1 MNTIAAHKLH
11 QSNVVFNEQHHTYTL
26 PGGRVLSGVT
36 SLIKA
41 VLFPDKYKGIPEDI
55 LKRAADRGTAIH
67 NECENIDLLGE
78 SALSFDSSPEARAY
92 QRLKDEHAI
101 RMVANEY
108 LVSDGRYIATMI
120 DCIDERG
127 NLYDIK
133 TTRSLDIDSLSWQL
147 SFCDWLFERQN
158 IFLDRPERKLYGIWL
173 RGDEAKLVEV
183 ERKSDDDLQR
193 VLDAWL
199 AGQTLDL
206 TPKLKGQDA
215 ELVALEEMESVIIEF
230 KEAIDRLEQ
239 EKKRH
244 LEQLRSRMEL
254 EGIKKIETPRLL
266 VTLVADSTTSTLD
279 TKRLKEDHPELVS
292 QYSRESV
299 RKGYVKITLR

>member
-1 MNTIAAHKLH
+1 MNTIAAHELH

-78 SALSFDSSPEARAY
+78 SALTPDSSSEARAY

-199 AGQTLDL
+199 AGHTLAL

-215 ELVALEEMESVIIEF
+215 ELVALEETESVIIEF

-239 EKKRH
+239 EKSRH

-266 VTLVADSTTSTLD
+266 VTLVADSTTSSID

-292 QYSRESV
+292 KYSRESV

>member
-78 SALSFDSSPEARAY
+78 SALSSNSSPEARAY
-92 QRLKDEHAI
+92 QLLKDEHAI

-215 ELVALEEMESVIIEF
+215 ELVALEETESVIIEF

-279 TKRLKEDHPELVS
+279 TKRLKEDHPELIS

>member
-1 MNTIAAHKLH
+1 MNTIAAHKLY

-78 SALSFDSSPEARAY
+78 YALSSDSSPEARAY
-92 QRLKDEHAI
+92 QRLKYEHAI

-215 ELVALEEMESVIIEF
+215 ELVALEETESVIIEF

-279 TKRLKEDHPELVS
+279 TKRLKEDHPELVY

-299 RKGYVKITLR
+299 RKGYVKITPR